1 MDWVRSL
8 QDRSNL
14 RACLPQ
20 EFVKGLQKGLKQGET
35 LGKTKRPPVWT
46 GSSAYMQ
53 QQYADAKAMARE
65 LDINERHVLGK
76 CLGYVY

>member
-1 MDWVRSL
+1 MDWVRSV

-14 RACLPQ
+14 RACLPE

-35 LGKTKRPPVWT
+35 LSKIHLAPPVWT
-46 GSSAYMQ
+46 GLRAYMQ

-65 LDINERHVLGK
+65 L
-76 CLGYVY
+76 